1 MEERSLR
8 ASKLIQKAS
17 LGLGIILVV
26 AWGAFGLSYT
36 FLGIGMTLIAL
47 PVFFRASDIEAEHE
61 AENGPEFID
70 SDGGIR
76 ADKESL
82 SPVSEPT
89 GRMDVDN
96 IVHRSFDPHVIRNVQ
111 PGDESPTGE
120 GNPSYGKKAP
130 FLPDQD

>member
-8 ASKLIQKAS
+8 VSKMIQKAS
-17 LGLGIILVV
+17 LGLGITLIV
-26 AWGAFGLSYT
+26 AWGAFGLSDT
-36 FLGIGMTLIAL
+36 LLGIGMTLIAL

-82 SPVSEPT
+82 SSVSEPT
-89 GRMDVDN
+89 GRMDADS
-96 IVHRSFDPHVIRNVQ
+96 IAHRSFDPYVIRNVQ
-111 PGDESPTGE
+111 PGDKIPTGE
-120 GNPSYGKKAP
+120 EGPSYGKKAP
-130 FLPDQD
+130 FLPD